1 MKRILFIFIL
11 ALTLLPSYA
20 QIRLEGNME
29 SQFGATKN
37 SNNFNWNIWD
47 PNILIETRFYANPA
61 ANTEAYMK
69 LYAEKYDKF
78 NTLLQ
83 NTELV
88 LTEAHVKYR
97 TEYKGRGM
105 AAALFTRDQSFYWT
119 DGSML
124 GLLNTGSVNDGGNGQ
139 GGRLD
144 LWYPWNGSLTYV
156 FSDFSGGQGDDIH
169 LLRLRQSIIRD
180 KLFMGGFY
188 QRKNYGTSTTR
199 LNYNEIYASDIRWSI
214 TKQYYLTAEFACSEV
229 PSEPIVTNEAI
240 NYQQSFAN
248 DFSFSHF
255 ASWKEIGN
263 DARNFAKGNVASQME
278 FRGFRLGNARWGSWF
293 INPGA
298 YTYGKDY
305 RNYMGNNNSDKL
317 GYYINSYYI
326 VPQRAIT
333 LTVNYNYSSN
343 QGLNLVHETEM
354 LMDKNSALYSEAY
367 IEFVNG
373 FKGKFSYN
381 MKDDWW
387 KGTHYNHN
395 DVFGELSVE
404 NKIAKLLFQFKI
416 KDIGIPEEKQIIG
429 METGINLTNHW
440 RVFAR
445 GMSLNNRAEANH
457 SIFYELQ
464 YIPGNNTEFYLQ
476 LGPSYWGQY
485 GLVND
490 DGFTNNGT
498 MSQEI
503 KLIIKCWF

>member
-1 MKRILFIFIL
+1 MKRTILSIIMITSL
-11 ALTLLPSYA
+11 VSLIA
-20 QIRLEGNME
+20 QVRLEGYME

-37 SNNFNWNIWD
+37 ANNFNWNMWD
-47 PNILIETRFYANPA
+47 PNINIETRFFASPA

-83 NTELV
+83 NTEVV
-88 LTEAHVKYR
+88 LTEAHIKYR
-97 TEYKGRGM
+97 TEYKNRGIG
-105 AAALFTRDQSFYWT
+105 AALFTRDQSFYWT

-144 LWYPWNGSLTYV
+144 LWYPGNGSLTYV
-156 FSDFSGGQGDDIH
+156 FSDYSGGQNDDIH

-188 QRKNYGTSTTR
+188 QRKNYGTSTSR
-199 LNYNEIYASDIRWSI
+199 LNYNEIYASDIRWTI
-214 TKQYYLTAEFACSEV
+214 AKKYYLAAEFACSAV
-229 PSEPIVTNEAI
+229 PSEAGVTAEAVH
-240 NYQQSFAN
+240 YQEA
-248 DFSFSHF
+248 FSQDLRFSNF
-255 ASWKEIGN
+255 ASIKDIAN
-263 DARNFAKGNVASQME
+263 DARNLLKSNVASQIE
-278 FRGFRLGNARWGSWF
+278 FRGFRISHQKWGSWF

-305 RNYMGNNNSDKL
+305 RNYMGTNTSDKL
-317 GYYINSYYI
+317 GCYINTYYI

-333 LTVNYNYSSN
+333 LTMNYNYSSN
-343 QGLNLVHETEM
+343 QGKNLVHETEM
-354 LMDKNSALYSEAY
+354 IMDKNSGVYSEAY

-387 KGTHYNHN
+387 KGTHYDHN
-395 DVFGELSVE
+395 DLFSELSVE
-404 NKIAKLLFQFKI
+404 NRIAKLLFQFKL
-416 KDIGIPEEKQIIG
+416 KDIGVPQEKQIIG
-429 METGINLTNHW
+429 METGINLTTHW
-440 RVFAR
+440 RLFAR
-445 GMSLNNRAEANH
+445 GMILDNRAEANH
-457 SIFYELQ
+457 SIFGELQ

-476 LGPSYWGQY
+476 YGPSYWGAY

-503 KLIIKCWF
+503 KMIIKCWF